1 MSTEIIT
8 ADQVKPGDKI
18 TITYTDDDG
27 TTIVFTGKV
36 RASKYG
42 GNVIGDMGYI
52 IDGPTEIERHAPEWQ
67 SARVVHVAGRT
78 FNQRDTDSAPWI
90 ELVEPGGEWEWASHD
105 DLAALGTPR
114 IIIDKDGNPT

>member
-67 SARVVHVAGRT
+67 SARAVEAGGRL
-78 FNQRDTDSAPWI
+78 FGKGDPDDTEKPWI
-90 ELVEPGGEWEWASHD
+90 ELSEKGYYSGWFTNQEVAI
-105 DLAALGTPR
+105 AAGDTAPL
-114 IIIDKDGNPT
+114 IIVQ